1 MSGEE
6 IEQAIGYR
14 FKNQALLAQALTHRS
29 VGPQHNERL
38 EFLGDSLLNF
48 VIARLLYE
56 QFASLAEGDLSR
68 LRANLVNQQTLARLS
83 VSMNLGSHL
92 KLGEGELKSGG
103 FRRPSILADAFE
115 AVLGAIYLDGGIE
128 AAEAALTRVY
138 RPLLADEGLTRITKD
153 SKTQL
158 QELLQARRF
167 GLPHYEIAQVRGEA
181 HMQLF
186 RVSCRIAELDILTEG
201 EGPSR
206 RAAEQAAAHAAMVLV
221 DGKK

>member
-6 IEQAIGYR
+6 FERAIGYR

-29 VGPQHNERL
+29 VGSQHNERL

-56 QFASLAEGDLSR
+56 QFASLPEGDLSR
-68 LRANLVNQQTLARLS
+68 LRANLVNQQALAGLA

-115 AVLGAIYLDGGIE
+115 AVLGAIYLDGGFE
-128 AAEAALTRVY
+128 AAEAALIRVY
-138 RPLLADEGLTRITKD
+138 RPLLENENLARITKD

-167 GLPHYEIAQVRGEA
+167 GLPHYEISQVRGEA

-186 RVSCRIAELDILTEG
+186 RVSCRIAELDILAEG
-201 EGPSR
+201 EGLSR
-206 RAAEQAAAHAAMVLV
+206 RAAEQAAAHAAMDLV
-221 DGKK
+221 AARK